1 MPALPFPR
9 IDVLVIDAMGKDI
22 SGAGMD
28 TNIIGRGVD
37 GRPFATRRSDVGA
50 IWVRSLTPASHG
62 NAIGIG
68 LADVASKSLV
78 DSIDPDSIFVNAL
91 SSMTPGTAKTPMYF
105 GTDREC
111 LKAAVRFS
119 GSDADTAG
127 IVRIKSTLALDRFV
141 VSETYRDEIARRSDL
156 RIPRPPHRLRR
167 DAADLRRRRQLRR
180 RRIRWARPPR
190 HTSPGHIAGC
200 LASGGWIDGSLV
212 SVAGLTCC
220 SLAATIGCDRV
231 TKHFATEVA
240 RRRTGALVPG
250 RRGPPRVRR
259 EPRRVPRPR
268 RLVAGVRARRRVL
281 AGDGPRPGLSS
292 PRCGGACRTV
302 RAPYSDSA
310 LIRRRRLSNLVD
322 RGRRQRR
329 RLPQRR
335 HRPAAHRH
343 LQRRRRGDLRWRR
356 VGRGLRPPRNAPREP
371 RRARLTTTASAEA
384 CGAGPRARRPPPS
397 DVRR

>member
-127 IVRIKSTLALDRFV
+127 IVRIRSTLALDRFV
-141 VSETYRDEIARRSDL
+141 VSENYRDEIAWRKDL
-156 RIPRPPHRLRR
+156 RIVS
-167 DAADLRRRRQLRR
+167 DATPLTFDGAGNFEASG
-180 RRIRWARPPR
+180 IRWARPPR
-190 HTSPGHIAGC
+190 RTETIA
-200 LASGGWIDGSLV
+200 D
-212 SVAGLTCC
+212 AGML
-220 SLAATIGCDRV
+220 ATIG
-231 TKHFATEVA
+231 
-240 RRRTGALVPG
+240 
-250 RRGPPRVRR
+250 
-259 EPRRVPRPR
+259 
-268 RLVAGVRARRRVL
+268 RARS
-281 AGDGPRPGLSS
+281 ACSS
-292 PRCGGACRTV
+292 RQP
-302 RAPYSDSA
+302 APSA
-310 LIRRRRLSNLVD
+310 AI
-322 RGRRQRR
+322 
-329 RLPQRR
+329 
-335 HRPAAHRH
+335 A
-343 LQRRRRGDLRWRR
+343 
-356 VGRGLRPPRNAPREP
+356 
-371 RRARLTTTASAEA
+371 
-384 CGAGPRARRPPPS
+384 
-397 DVRR
+397 